1 VNAAGTIILIANY
14 KLVALWGIGMQQ
26 SILEQIVREALPVL
40 EKAGVAKAALFGS
53 YVRGD
58 NTTNSDVDILVDL
71 PRGKTLF
78 DLVGLKQDLEEVL
91 KKKVDI
97 VEYEGL
103 HPLLKNS
110 ILKDQYPIL

>member
-1 VNAAGTIILIANY
+1 MNVAEVTILIVSY
-14 KLVALWGIGMQQ
+14 KFVALRGTDMEH
-26 SILEQIVREALPVL
+26 SILEQIVREAVPVL
-40 EKAGVAKAALFGS
+40 EKAGVTKAALFGS

-78 DLVGLKQDLEEVL
+78 DLAGLKQDLEEAL
-91 KKKVDI
+91 KKKVDV

>member
-1 VNAAGTIILIANY
+1 MN
-14 KLVALWGIGMQQ
+14 Q
-26 SILEQIVREALPVL
+26 SILERIVREVTPIL
-40 EKAGVAKAALFGS
+40 EKAGVTKAALFGS

-58 NTTNSDVDILVDL
+58 NTVNSDVDILVDL

-78 DLVGLKQDLEEVL
+78 DLVGLKHDLEETL
-91 KKKVDI
+91 QKKVDI

-110 ILKDQYPIL
+110 ILEYQYPIL

>member
-1 VNAAGTIILIANY
+1 
-14 KLVALWGIGMQQ
+14 MEQ
-26 SILEQIVREALPVL
+26 SNLEQIVKEALPVL
-40 EKAGVAKAALFGS
+40 EKAGVTKAALFGS

-91 KKKVDI
+91 QKKVDV